1 MIFFSTDNKEEK
13 ALGSM
18 TFGGGLA
25 QTQLI
30 SIHPKISKAS
40 SNKNN
45 VDASKAIC
53 VRYLLLFTS
62 PLPRCVLSA
71 FLPFSYFRAHSEQET
86 LSMRRSLARPQS
98 VAIQGISG

>member
-40 SNKNN
+40 SNK
-45 VDASKAIC
+45 
-53 VRYLLLFTS
+53 
-62 PLPRCVLSA
+62 
-71 FLPFSYFRAHSEQET
+71 
-86 LSMRRSLARPQS
+86 SLAKQAQTRTMWTQARRYAS
-98 VAIQGISG
+98 GIYYSLHPPYLDAYFLRSYLFPILEPILSKRHCPCGDR